1 MRSRQTGFTLIEL
14 IMVIVILGVLSAVA
28 IPKYLDIKSDANV
41 AAANGVAGALGAA
54 AAVNF
59 ASRTANSTKG
69 VAVADCQDVAKA
81 LQTYS
86 SGLYT
91 TALPTQGGTYTITSA
106 AITAG
111 STATCT
117 LNFTPTSGAAVT
129 PAPTF
134 VGMGIS

>member
-28 IPKYLDIKSDANV
+28 IPKYLDLKSDANQ
-41 AAANGVAGALGAA
+41 AAVNGVAGSLGSA

-59 ASRTANSTKG
+59 AARTANSTKG

-86 SGLYT
+86 SGAYT
-91 TALPTQGGTYTITSA
+91 TALPTQGGTYTIGSV
-106 AITAG
+106 AIANGATGSCTLTFTPSAG
-111 STATCT
+111 SAVTA
-117 LNFTPTSGAAVT
+117 NFT
-129 PAPTF
+129 
-134 VGMGIS
+134 GMGIS